1 MDYYKLIINNWLD
14 FIRVNNHQVTK
25 NHIFPANKINSK
37 LSFFILVA
45 AGLLRLTYQT
55 VIQIGDFGG
64 KV

>member
-1 MDYYKLIINNWLD
+1 MDYYKLIINSWLD

-25 NHIFPANKINSK
+25 NHIYPANKINSK

-45 AGLLRLTYQT
+45 ACLLRLTYQT
-55 VIQIGDFGG
+55 VMQIGDFGG